1 MLSFLFFNTPNISPL
16 FRLYEKY
23 SQETLTILAYNA
35 SHPKLSSK
43 DSIVRNAAFEFCFD
57 DVLNISCSIVTYHVQ
72 KDSGTI
78 NDFYLYLSEK
88 GSCND
93 MFSSPNWN
101 NQPPVPLF
109 ESYKSCRTRWS
120 QALLDAAGI
129 AFGNASSL
137 TPLCIYIL
145 VLFISHVVLGIH
157 DKYTI
162 RDKETII
169 DKLAQRLLTLKKWKR
184 LPSSMQKDDNAGILQ
199 TILDEL
205 ENVDHTEKQA
215 PTRNPLRDSEN
226 SVSSSYLGF
235 NFGSS
240 TISGSVRNIGAEE
253 IIASTKGHRGGDQ
266 DL

>member
-1 MLSFLFFNTPNISPL
+1 MSPL

-57 DVLNISCSIVTYHVQ
+57 DVLNMSCSIVTYHVQ

-78 NDFYLYLSEK
+78 NDFYLYLSQK

-101 NQPPVPLF
+101 YQPPVPLF
-109 ESYKSCRTRWS
+109 ESYKSCRTQWS

-129 AFGNASSL
+129 AFGNASSF

-157 DKYTI
+157 DKHTI

-184 LPSSMQKDDNAGILQ
+184 LPSSMQKDDNAEKNTVIYLRKEGILQ

-215 PTRNPLRDSEN
+215 PTRNPLSDSEN

-240 TISGSVRNIGAEE
+240 TKSGSVRNIGAEE